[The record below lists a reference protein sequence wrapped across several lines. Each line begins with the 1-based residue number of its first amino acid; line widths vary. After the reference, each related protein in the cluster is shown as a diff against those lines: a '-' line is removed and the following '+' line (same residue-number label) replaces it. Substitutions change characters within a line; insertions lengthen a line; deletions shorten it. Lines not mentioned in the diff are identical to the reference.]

1 MKELRLLV
9 DASGEGER
17 IDRYLVKELGT
28 SRSQIQ
34 RLLQEG
40 RILLDGERVKA
51 STRLRGGELLEVS
64 LPPPPPSKVLPE
76 DIPLKVIYEDGEVL
90 VIEEPAGMVVH
101 PAGRRLSG
109 TLVNALLFHFGELP
123 PGGMRPGIVHR
134 LDKGTSGVM
143 VVAKSEVAYASL
155 TRQFKEREVEK
166 EYLALVFGE
175 MRGDEGEIS
184 FTIGM
189 HPHSRKI
196 SVRTRRPKEAITR
209 WRVRERFRG
218 FTLLEVRPITG
229 RTHQIRVHL
238 SASGHPVVG
247 DPLYGRRKV
256 RSIEDGL
263 LREKVQGLGRQALH
277 ASRIRFRHPST
288 GKPMEFSSPL
298 PQDMEEVLEVLRAL
312 YPAAPLR

>member
-34 RLLQEG
+34 RLLREG
-40 RILLDGERVKA
+40 RVLLDGERVKA
-51 STRLRGGELLEVS
+51 STRLRKGDLLEVS

-76 DIPLKVIYEDGEVL
+76 DIPLEVIYEDEEVL
-90 VIEEPAGMVVH
+90 VIDKPAGMVVH

-109 TLVNALLFHFGELP
+109 TLVNALLFHLGDLP

-143 VVAKSEVAYASL
+143 VVAKSEIAYRSL

-175 MRGDEGEIS
+175 TKRDKGEIS
-184 FTIGM
+184 FPIGR
-189 HPHSRKI
+189 HPHSKKV

-209 WRVRERFRG
+209 WRVRERFSG

-238 SASGHPVVG
+238 SASGHPILG
-247 DPLYGRRKV
+247 DPLYGRKKV
-256 RSIEDGL
+256 RSIEDRL

-277 ASRIRFRHPST
+277 ASRIRFRHPLT
-288 GKPMEFSSPL
+288 DRPMEFSSPL

-312 YPAAPLR
+312 HSAGSLR